1 MNMAQRCGVGFLVLL
16 GMSLAAQAAE
26 PASPPRPPQPTA
38 SPELI
43 TLAEA
48 TRMVQ
53 AALQDCAR
61 RSQPASAAVVD
72 ANGFQRVA
80 LADDNAKLIGVI
92 HSMRK
97 AAAVLNFKVS
107 TQVLQTRAETDRQ
120 FAEQYGKD
128 ERYLLQAGGLPIY
141 KNGKLVAA
149 FAVGGAADFNQ
160 ACAQAGVKAV
170 SWATTD
176 TTGHPQS

>member
-1 MNMAQRCGVGFLVLL
+1 MHSRGIGVLTLTL
-16 GMSLAAQAAE
+16 AGMVVRAAE
-26 PASPPRPPQPTA
+26 PAPAPRPPQPVA

-61 RSQPASAAVVD
+61 RSQPASAALVD

-80 LADDNAKLIGVI
+80 LSDDNAKLIGVI
-92 HSMRK
+92 HSTRK
-97 AAAVLNFKVS
+97 AAAVLYFKVS
-107 TQVLQTRAETDRQ
+107 TQVLQTRAENDKQ

-128 ERYLLQAGGLPIY
+128 ERYLLQSGGLPIY
-141 KNGKLVAA
+141 KEGKLVAA
-149 FAVGGAADFNQ
+149 FAVGGAADFNE
-160 ACAQAGVKAV
+160 ACALAGIKAV
-170 SWATTD
+170 SWASTD
-176 TTGHPQS
+176 NTGHPAP